1 MGDGRKV
8 KGGNNRLSALSN
20 LGGIHMLEWRPRLI
34 FLLLV
39 IVLIALAAGFS
50 SSDFGISTG
59 GIGFDNWEW

>member
-1 MGDGRKV
+1 
-8 KGGNNRLSALSN
+8 
-20 LGGIHMLEWRPRLI
+20 MLEWRPRLI